1 MSADRGETGETRAP
15 RHRPAS
21 GPSARFTGEALAIF
35 IYVFLGAGTEASAR
49 VLAYQQHRP
58 FTEADWL
65 LVAFA
70 HGIGLFIGTITTK
83 WIGNAHANPA
93 VTVGLAVVGRFR
105 WRHVP
110 AQLVAQ
116 FAGAIAGAAAVL
128 IVFGQVAATI
138 GHLGAAE
145 RAPGVSVV
153 QAMAIEGIGTAILA
167 VTVLATSADPRAPTG
182 WGAFSAGMAVFVV
195 TAFMG
200 PATSALINP
209 ARAFGPDLV
218 NALLGIRVSWAEYA
232 ITYLAGPLLGA
243 GVTCM
248 LYARITHLHPLQ
260 EQ

>member
-1 MSADRGETGETRAP
+1 MMNTGRDDRVEAREPQHLPAP
-15 RHRPAS
+15 APV
-21 GPSARFTGEALAIF
+21 ARLTGEALAIF
-35 IYVFLGAGTEASAR
+35 IYVFLGAGTEASTR

-58 FTEADWL
+58 FTETDWL

-70 HGIGLFIGTITTK
+70 HGIGLFIGTIITK

-110 AQLVAQ
+110 GQLTAQ
-116 FAGAIAGAAAVL
+116 FAGAIAGAAAIL
-128 IVFGQVAATI
+128 IVFGKVTATI

-145 RAPGVSVV
+145 RAPGVSLV

-167 VTVLATSADPRAPTG
+167 MTVLATSADPRVPAG
-182 WGAFSAGMAVFVV
+182 WGAFSVGMAVFVV

-209 ARAFGPDLV
+209 ARAFGPDLID
-218 NALLGIRVSWAEYA
+218 ALLGVRVSWAEYA
-232 ITYLAGPLLGA
+232 ITYLVGPLLGA
-243 GVTCM
+243 CVTCA
-248 LYARITHLHPLQ
+248 LYARIAHLRRR
-260 EQ
+260 